1 VQTPI
6 AWFPGHMAKAR
17 RQIEGAL
24 RLVDAVIVV
33 VDARAPAT
41 SANPDLESL
50 IASRQQFIV
59 LTKADL
65 ADPEATEAWLS
76 HFRNRGMVAAAVD
89 LRDGASR
96 HILTRGL
103 LRLRPKGRTPG
114 LKVMVVGTPN
124 VGKST
129 LINRLAGRA
138 TARTGARPGVT
149 RGSQWIHIG
158 GGVRLLDTPG
168 LMWPKLES
176 VEAGLKLAWIG
187 AIGENA
193 YDPEETASALARFL
207 ADGHPDLLQ
216 GRYRIDPH
224 TAADLLDAIAERRGM
239 LLPGGRPDRLRAA
252 ETLLKEFRTGKL
264 GPITLDQPPVSEEG
278 GATS

>member
-1 VQTPI
+1 MQTPI
-6 AWFPGHMAKAR
+6 AGFPGIWR
-17 RQIEGAL
+17 RRAGKSRAL

-65 ADPEATEAWLS
+65 ADP
-76 HFRNRGMVAAAVD
+76 RPPRRGSAISGTA
-89 LRDGASR
+89 DGRGGGGLAGWCEPP
-96 HILTRGL
+96 HLTRGL

-138 TARTGARPGVT
+138 TARTGPVRASPRS
-149 RGSQWIHIG
+149 RNGS
-158 GGVRLLDTPG
+158 T
-168 LMWPKLES
+168 S
-176 VEAGLKLAWIG
+176 EAECGCSI
-187 AIGENA
+187 
-193 YDPEETASALARFL
+193 
-207 ADGHPDLLQ
+207 
-216 GRYRIDPH
+216 
-224 TAADLLDAIAERRGM
+224 RR
-239 LLPGGRPDRLRAA
+239 D
-252 ETLLKEFRTGKL
+252 
-264 GPITLDQPPVSEEG
+264 
-278 GATS
+278 

>member
-1 VQTPI
+1 MQTPI

-176 VEAGLKLAWIG
+176 VEAGLKLRGSVRSEKTPMIRRKRPPRWPGFWRTGTRTCSKA
-187 AIGENA
+187 A
-193 YDPEETASALARFL
+193 TASIRIRRPTCSTPSPSAAGCYCLA
-207 ADGHPDLLQ
+207 A
-216 GRYRIDPH
+216 
-224 TAADLLDAIAERRGM
+224 
-239 LLPGGRPDRLRAA
+239 
-252 ETLLKEFRTGKL
+252 
-264 GPITLDQPPVSEEG
+264 GPTVCGPPKRC
-278 GATS
+278 

>member
-1 VQTPI
+1 METPI

-17 RQIEGAL
+17 RQIESAL
-24 RLVDAVIVV
+24 RLVDAVIEA

-41 SANPDLESL
+41 SSNPELDRL
-50 IASRQQFIV
+50 IANRQRFV
-59 LTKADL
+59 VATKADL
-65 ADPEATEAWLS
+65 ADPEDTRAWLKYYRS
-76 HFRNRGMVAAAVD
+76 QGMSAMAVD
-89 LRDGASR
+89 LRTGNSR
-96 HILTRGL
+96 QVLMRGIMQ
-103 LRLRPKGRTPG
+103 LRPKGRSTG

-138 TARTGARPGVT
+138 SARTGARPGVT

-176 VEAGLKLAWIG
+176 VEVGLKLAWIG

-193 YDPEETASALARFL
+193 FDAEETALALARYL
-207 ADGHPDLLQ
+207 AENHPQLLARRYHIEPDPSTDLL
-216 GRYRIDPH
+216 
-224 TAADLLDAIAERRGM
+224 AAIAERRGM
-239 LLPGGRPDRLRAA
+239 FLGGGKPDCLRAA
-252 ETLLKEFRTGKL
+252 ETLLKEFRIGKL
-264 GPITLDQPPVSEEG
+264 GAITLDQPPGPEEG
-278 GATS
+278 GTPS